1 MMGAAG
7 NPAAQSTRATFAG
20 VMALFALQWLW
31 HGALLPSA
39 GEAWYWLPVVFSL
52 PPAFLALALW
62 LRRRSA
68 RYWSGVIA
76 LLYFCHGIT
85 EAWTV
90 QAARNLALAE
100 VALSVAI
107 ILAANWAGLSARF
120 KRRDPAPPNV

>member
-1 MMGAAG
+1 MNGTAS
-7 NPAAQSTRATFAG
+7 NSYSQSTRATFAA

-31 HGALLPSA
+31 HGALFPSA
-39 GEAWYWLPVVFSL
+39 GQTWYWLPIVFSL
-52 PPAFLALALW
+52 PPALLALALW
-62 LRRRSA
+62 LRRASA

-90 QAARNLALAE
+90 EVARSLALAE

-107 ILAANWAGLSARF
+107 ILAANWVGLTARF